1 MNIRG
6 TQSIGTFPGFTEF
19 VAMMAGMM
27 ALYAG
32 AIDTMLPAVP
42 AIGRDFSVANP
53 NSLQWIIAGF
63 IMGAGGGQLVYGPLS
78 DRFGRRP
85 VLLGGLAL
93 YSIASLAAMTATGLP
108 SLLALRATQGFV
120 AASANVLS
128 RSIVRDR
135 YSGDAMARVSSII
148 FMVFLMVP
156 VLAPSLGQILL
167 FYMSWRGIFGC
178 LALLGVCVTTWVA
191 VRLPETLAPAARQP
205 LSAAHLARA
214 AWFVVSEPTSIL
226 YTLAVS
232 FLYGALLAYVSTVP
246 QIFNDA
252 FHRPR
257 LMAVTFAVG
266 AGTMGLAS
274 FLNSRIVMR
283 IGMHQVSHFALMGF
297 ICITLMH
304 TIVAWFGGENVLV
317 FSLFQAA
324 TMGFFGLAVSNFGA
338 IAMQPMGE
346 IAGSAASVQG
356 VITTIGGAL
365 IGSAIGHQWTS
376 SVTFL
381 PAGSFACGLVAL
393 VCVLFA
399 EKAQMFKSRVDRAAF
414 P

>member
-1 MNIRG
+1 MKSRLTRALG
-6 TQSIGTFPGFTEF
+6 TLPGFTEF
-19 VAMMAGMM
+19 VAMMAAMM

-42 AIGRDFSVANP
+42 AIGRDFAVANP
-53 NSLQWIIAGF
+53 NSLQWIIAAF
-63 IMGAGGGQLVYGPLS
+63 IMGGGVGQLIYGPLS

-85 VLLGGLAL
+85 VLLVGLAL
-93 YSIASLAAMTATGLP
+93 YSIASLAAMTPTGLT
-108 SLLALRATQGFV
+108 SLLVLRAMQGFA

-135 YSGDAMARVSSII
+135 YSGDNMARVSSII

-156 VLAPSLGQILL
+156 VLAPSVGQILL
-167 FYMSWRGIFGC
+167 IYMSWRGIFGC
-178 LALLGVCVTTWVA
+178 LALLGVCVATWIA
-191 VRLPETLAPAARQP
+191 VRLPETLAPDARQP
-205 LSAAHLARA
+205 LSAAHLVRA
-214 AWFVVSEPTSIL
+214 TWFVVSEPISIL

-232 FLYGALLAYVSTVP
+232 FMYGALLAYVSTVP
-246 QIFNDA
+246 QIFNDS
-252 FHRPR
+252 FHKPQ
-257 LMAVTFAVG
+257 LLAVTFACG
-266 AGTMGLAS
+266 AGTMVLTS
-274 FLNSRIVMR
+274 ILNSRIVVR
-283 IGMHQVSHFALMGF
+283 IGMHQVSHFSLMGF
-297 ICITLMH
+297 IGITAAH
-304 TIVAWFGGENVLV
+304 TIVAWSGGENVLV
-317 FSLFQAA
+317 FTLFQAA

-356 VITTIGGAL
+356 VISTIGGAV

-381 PAGSFACGLVAL
+381 PAGSFCCGIVAL

-399 EKAQMFKSRVDRAAF
+399 EKAQMFKSRLNRPAY